1 LLNYLQSI
9 KSLTYT
15 LKYGVG
21 LVYFIPELK
30 VWMCPEKSAP
40 RFVWGLNKN
49 EELREGRNKILG

>member
-1 LLNYLQSI
+1 
-9 KSLTYT
+9 
-15 LKYGVG
+15 VG